1 MSNPS
6 FLTSDGC
13 RLAYESVGE
22 GLPVVWQHGLGANR
36 RQPADVFPDV
46 QGIRRIT
53 LECRGHGDSELGDAR
68 RLSIATF
75 TEDAIALMN
84 HLGVRKAV
92 VGGISLGGAI
102 ALRRA
107 ALHPERTCGL
117 VIARPA
123 WIDGPSPET
132 MSPYA
137 VVAEY
142 IAESGTE
149 KGLERFLRSDV
160 LRKVQRVSPDN
171 ALSLQAY
178 FAQANP
184 GSTVQLLSRIAK
196 DAPAVGDLI
205 STISV
210 PALIIANDQEF
221 VHPLDYALAVQSK
234 LPHAHLRIITSKTI
248 DACAY
253 RKEFALALREFLLGL
268 EDPS

>member
-234 LPHAHLRIITSKTI
+234 LPHSQLRIITSKTI
-248 DACAY
+248 DASAY